1 MGVYVFIPQSSVWPS
16 LVAAG
21 LTLFPFLPPSQNRQ
35 QIPEKSQKKKKKTKW
50 RGDRAT
56 GSHKL
61 QCAILWR
68 GHPGAPWTSPSCSQP
83 TMTWGSQQ
91 LWFGGGGSRGLDPSN
106 QLKGLLVGLHGAVL
120 AGGGREQQDFDAR
133 TFPAP
138 SRGLHGVC
146 LKEKKK
152 KSVGFICKHFSLWP
166 FYEQPWIDPFGTV
179 VCVCVGE
186 GKGLFFFFFLVLF
199 SIFFLSF
206 AQQALGCRETWLG
219 LDFLHWT
226 LSYAAVPKHH
236 FIWKCIDLKEENE
249 FQLLWVLQTLCQTL
263 EGSQLTDHKLQLRKG
278 GLGLEIFFSYP
289 LSRGFISVL

>member
-16 LVAAG
+16 LVASG
-21 LTLFPFLPPSQNRQ
+21 LTLFSFLPPSQNRQ

-146 LKEKKK
+146 LKEKKMCWFYLQTFLL
-152 KSVGFICKHFSLWP
+152 VTLLWAAMNRP
-166 FYEQPWIDPFGTV
+166 IWYSR
-179 VCVCVGE
+179 VCMCGRRE
-186 GKGLFFFFFLVLF
+186 RAFLFFFPCPLLYFFFVVCSAGVGLQRNMAGVRLF
-199 SIFFLSF
+199 ALNSFLCSSAKTQLHMKVHRF
-206 AQQALGCRETWLG
+206 EGRKWIPAALGAP
-219 LDFLHWT
+219 DIV
-226 LSYAAVPKHH
+226 S
-236 FIWKCIDLKEENE
+236 D
-249 FQLLWVLQTLCQTL
+249 
-263 EGSQLTDHKLQLRKG
+263 SG
-278 GLGLEIFFSYP
+278 GQP
-289 LSRGFISVL
+289 AHRP